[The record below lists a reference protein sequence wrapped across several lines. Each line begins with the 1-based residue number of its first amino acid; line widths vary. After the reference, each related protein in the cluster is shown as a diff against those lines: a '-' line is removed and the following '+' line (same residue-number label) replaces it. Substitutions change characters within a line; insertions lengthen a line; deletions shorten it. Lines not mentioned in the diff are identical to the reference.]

1 MRIECPSC
9 GAEYNVPD
17 RLLAGPA
24 RTLRCSRCQ
33 AEFPLPRIEAAPPP
47 PPPPPPEPAPEP
59 PPPAAPEPTSAAAE
73 PEPTP
78 RDDRRLKLAWAASV
92 LAVVTALAVFVLARD
107 SVMAA
112 WPASTRLFATL
123 GLV

>member
-33 AEFPLPRIEAAPPP
+33 AEFPLPRIEAEPPP
-47 PPPPPPEPAPEP
+47 PPSAPEPEPEP
-59 PPPAAPEPTSAAAE
+59 PPPAVPEPPPAAAE
-73 PEPTP
+73 PEPATP
-78 RDDRRLKLAWAASV
+78 DDRRLKLAWAASV

>member
-1 MRIECPSC
+1 MKPMRIECPSC

-17 RLLAGPA
+17 RLLAGPRGCGAA
-24 RTLRCSRCQ
+24 RRIPVAADAPRC
-33 AEFPLPRIEAAPPP
+33 E
-47 PPPPPPEPAPEP
+47 PEPEPEP
-59 PPPAAPEPTSAAAE
+59 PPPPAAE
-73 PEPTP
+73 PAPPAAAPDPAAPDE
-78 RDDRRLKLAWAASV
+78 RRLKLAWAASV
-92 LAVVTALAVFVLARD
+92 LVVLGALATFLLARE

>member
-47 PPPPPPEPAPEP
+47 PPPEPEPEP
-59 PPPAAPEPTSAAAE
+59 PPPPPPAADPAPPAAAPKPAAPDE
-73 PEPTP
+73 
-78 RDDRRLKLAWAASV
+78 RRLILAWAASLLVV
-92 LAVVTALAVFVLARD
+92 LGAAAIFLLARE